1 MHRCEIAGTA
11 PVAGIA
17 PIAGIADIAG
27 MDRVVR
33 RRRPEE
39 IQEKAIISKLAVN
52 IGTRFGGLHC
62 NG

>member
-39 IQEKAIISKLAVN
+39 IQEKAIKLYM
-52 IGTRFGGLHC
+52 L
-62 NG
+62 